1 MPADHDRAKSLLTAL
16 QLSSP
21 ALPIGGFAYSQG
33 LEWAIEEG
41 TVSDYGS
48 TQSWI
53 TDMLHFSLGRQ
64 ELVLWR
70 SCYQAVA
77 TNHFEELA
85 SLNTRIYAL
94 KETAELRQET
104 AQMGQSLARLFSI
117 WDGAACLSEITLTR
131 PWTYPAAHAGL
142 CASTGLDESTGMA
155 SFAWSW
161 CENQV
166 LTAIKHVPLGQTDG
180 QRLLQGLHAEL
191 QAAIQ
196 TAQGLDL
203 SRMGSALFGLAI
215 ASARHETQY
224 SRLFRS

>member
-1 MPADHDRAKSLLTAL
+1 M

-41 TVSDYGS
+41 TVSDYDS

-53 TDMLHFSLGRQ
+53 TDMLHFSLGR
-64 ELVLWR
+64 
-70 SCYQAVA
+70 A
-77 TNHFEELA
+77 NHFEELA

-142 CASTGLDESTGMA
+142 CASTGLDESTGMT